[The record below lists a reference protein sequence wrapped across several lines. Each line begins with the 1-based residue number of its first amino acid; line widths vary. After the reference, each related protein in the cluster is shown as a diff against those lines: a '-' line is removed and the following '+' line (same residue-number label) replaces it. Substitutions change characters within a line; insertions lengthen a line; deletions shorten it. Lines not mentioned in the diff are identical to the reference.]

1 MNRILKFIAVLAVMV
16 LPMTASAQKK
26 SDPDGFLTYSLPS
39 TTIVL
44 EVEAVQEI
52 FHVGPYAKY
61 AEKYLGIRPRQ
72 KDEANFQITEI
83 RMTPYIEADQS
94 RRYTLNVKK
103 GQIDATFLKLSTAG
117 LISFSDASF
126 GEQSVWRFTTDSRS
140 DFGGKGVSSNLT
152 SESATFYHNDK
163 NSAYDRLSVSQ
174 NMLVEKTLDQRAA
187 EAADMILKLRK
198 QRLQI
203 VTGDTDAT
211 YSGEAM
217 GAAIA
222 EMTRLEEEYMMLFI
236 GYSETQTQKMRF
248 EVVPQ
253 AEQPRQMYVAFRLS
267 DMAGLLPA
275 DNVSGK
281 PILMEIIP
289 QSFAPVEV
297 TEDDVKSKKKEVLA
311 YYHIPAICTIR
322 LMEGADLL
330 LQSRMPVYQLGRE
343 TSIPVNVIL
352 K

>member
-1 MNRILKFIAVLAVMV
+1 M
-16 LPMTASAQKK
+16 
-26 SDPDGFLTYSLPS
+26 
-39 TTIVL
+39 
-44 EVEAVQEI
+44 
-52 FHVGPYAKY
+52 
-61 AEKYLGIRPRQ
+61 
-72 KDEANFQITEI
+72 
-83 RMTPYIEADQS
+83 
-94 RRYTLNVKK
+94 
-103 GQIDATFLKLSTAG
+103 
-117 LISFSDASF
+117 
-126 GEQSVWRFTTDSRS
+126 
-140 DFGGKGVSSNLT
+140 SSNLT

-311 YYHIPAICTIR
+311 YYRIPAICTIR